1 MMLTGVLAL
10 WVFLLTGALIAAA
23 EVIVWVFS

>member
-1 MMLTGVLAL
+1 MLTGVLAL

-23 EVIVWVFS
+23 EVIVWALS